1 MGRLVKQ
8 RKYSMIYDISVYDN
22 LNILNNIVKANK
34 QYRIREGSKNT
45 IGKIPLVEKISQHL
59 RCK

>member
-34 QYRIREGSKNT
+34 QYRISEGSKNT
-45 IGKIPLVEKISQHL
+45 IGKIP
-59 RCK
+59 